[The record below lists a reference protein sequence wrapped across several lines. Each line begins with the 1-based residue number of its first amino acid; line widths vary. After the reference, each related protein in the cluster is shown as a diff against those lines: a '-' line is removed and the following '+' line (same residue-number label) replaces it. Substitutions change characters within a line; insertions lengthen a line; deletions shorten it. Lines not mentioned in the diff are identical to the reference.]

1 MLVFLVTVIVVA
13 GLLAL
18 DRFYPASRETNKYT
32 NLDWE
37 IIYTGYDYYDSKYY
51 GRIYSVVKN
60 KIKIVYTTRSFY
72 QRHEAEEFTRKIY
85 RTMRAEYGLVDE
97 QKEIVL

>member
-18 DRFYPASRETNKYT
+18 DRFYPASREADKYT

-37 IIYTGYDYYDSKYY
+37 IIYTGYGYDSKYY
-51 GRIYSVVKN
+51 GRIYSVVRN

-85 RTMRAEYGLVDE
+85 RTMRTEYGLVNE
-97 QKEIVL
+97 QKEILL